1 MAIQSFKDEE
11 AEIFFTTGKVPRKK
25 GWACVSNIVKR
36 KLDMLHYAKE
46 LRDLLSPPKNRL
58 ESLEGNLM
66 GCYSIR
72 INDQWRIVF
81 KWNKQPYDVHI
92 MDYH

>member
-11 AEIFFTTGKVPRKK
+11 AEIFFTTGRAPRKK
-25 GWACVSNIVKR
+25 GWACVANIVKR
-36 KLDMLHYAKE
+36 KLDMLEYARE
-46 LRDLLSPPKNRL
+46 LRDLLSPPNNRL

-66 GCYSIR
+66 GFYSIR
-72 INDQWRIVF
+72 VNDQWRIVF
-81 KWNKQPYDVHI
+81 RWNKQPYDVRI